1 MAIDKER
8 VDMDKRTEIVNEYPK
23 KAPKRLRGS
32 EDVYLNRTMAAKEKC
47 DIITTQ
53 IVRRFVF
60 TKSSFAVS
68 IFESG
73 KFKEYKP

>member
-1 MAIDKER
+1 
-8 VDMDKRTEIVNEYPK
+8 MDKRTEIVNEYPE

-32 EDVYLNRTMAAKEKC
+32 EDVLKQNNGCKGKGN
-47 DIITTQ
+47 IIKTQ

-68 IFESG
+68 FFESG